1 MNCWTRRQFGYLAG
15 AACLTGLAPR
25 VARSQ
30 AKSRV
35 VVIGGGIGG
44 ATVARYLAAGAGT
57 IEVTL
62 VEPKLRYA
70 TCFFSSLYLAG
81 MRSFESLTHGYE
93 TLAQR
98 YGINVIHDAAATID
112 PVAKTV
118 ALKGGSKL
126 PYDRLVLAPGIA
138 FKFGAI
144 EGYDQAATEI
154 MPHAWI
160 AGPQTELLRRQLES
174 MEDGGLF
181 LIVAPPNPFRC
192 PPGPYE
198 RASLVAY
205 YFKQF
210 KPKSKILILDAKDSF
225 FGQEL
230 FQDAWAR
237 HYPGMIEWLPRQFT
251 GGIKAVDVKHLSV
264 ETEGET
270 FKAAVVNFIPPQMAG
285 ELTQQAGLAD
295 QSGWCPI
302 EPTSFES
309 KLQPGIHIIGDAINS
324 GEMPKSAFLA
334 NSQAKVCAFAIAAAL
349 TGSDR
354 FAPHLFNTCFT
365 FLAADDAVSDAIAF
379 EPTEGTIK
387 ISEILI
393 SQVGE
398 DAERRRQVVQAAN
411 GWYAAFTH
419 DVFG

>member
-1 MNCWTRRQFGYLAG
+1 MNCWTRREFGSLVG
-15 AACLTGLAPR
+15 AACLTAVAPR
-25 VARSQ
+25 VVRSQ
-30 AKSRV
+30 AKAQV

-44 ATVARYLAAGAGT
+44 ATVARYLAASAAG

-62 VEPKLRYA
+62 VEPKLRY
-70 TCFFSSLYLAG
+70 TTSFFSALYLAG

-98 YGINVIHDAAATID
+98 YGIKIVHDAAAAID

-118 ALKGGSKL
+118 DLKGGGKL

-144 EGYDQAATEI
+144 EGYDEAATEI

-174 MEDGGLF
+174 MEDGAVF
-181 LIVAPPNPFRC
+181 LIVSPPNPFRC

-210 KPKSKILILDAKDSF
+210 KPRSKILILDAKDSF
-225 FGQEL
+225 FEQEL
-230 FQDAWAR
+230 FQDAWVR
-237 HYPGMIEWLPRQFT
+237 HYPGMIEWLPAQFT
-251 GGIKAVDVKHLSV
+251 GGIKAVDVKDLSV
-264 ETEGET
+264 KTEGET
-270 FKAAVVNFIPPQMAG
+270 FKAAVVNFIPPQIAG
-285 ELTQQAGLAD
+285 ELAQQAGLAD

-302 EPTSFES
+302 EPTTFEL
-309 KLQPGIHIIGDAINS
+309 KLQPGIHIVGDAISS

-334 NSQAKVCAFAIAAAL
+334 NSQAKVCAFAIVAAL

-354 FAPHLFNTCFT
+354 YAPHLFNTCFT

-379 EPTEGTIK
+379 APSGDTIK

-393 SQVGE
+393 SRVGE
-398 DAERRRQVVQAAN
+398 DAEMRRQVVQAAN
-411 GWYAAFTH
+411 GWYTAFTH

>member
-1 MNCWTRRQFGYLAG
+1 MNCCTRRKFGCLVG
-15 AACLTGLAPR
+15 AACLTAIAPR
-25 VARSQ
+25 VVKSQ
-30 AKSRV
+30 PKARV

-44 ATVARYLAAGAGT
+44 ATVAKYLAMMAG

-62 VEPKLRYA
+62 VEPQPRYT

-93 TLAQR
+93 VLAQR
-98 YGINVIHDAAATID
+98 YGINVLHDSATAID

-118 ALKGGSKL
+118 ALKSGAKL

-138 FKFGAI
+138 FRFDAI
-144 EGYDQAATEI
+144 KGYDEAAAQI

-174 MEDGGLF
+174 MEDGGVF

-210 KPKSKILILDAKDSF
+210 KPRTKILILDAKDSF
-225 FGQEL
+225 FEQDL

-237 HYPGMIEWLPRQFT
+237 HYPGMIEWLPAQFT
-251 GGIKAVDVKHLSV
+251 GGIKAVDVKDLSV
-264 ETEGET
+264 I
-270 FKAAVVNFIPPQMAG
+270 NCIPPQMAG
-285 ELTQQAGLAD
+285 ELAQQAGLAD

-302 EPTSFES
+302 EPTTFES
-309 KLQPGIHIIGDAINS
+309 KLQPGIHVVGDATS
-324 GEMPKSAFLA
+324 GGDMPKSAFLA
-334 NSQAKVCAFAIAAAL
+334 NSQAKACAFAIATAL
-349 TGSDR
+349 TGSER

-365 FLAADDAVSDAIAF
+365 FLAADDAVSDAIALKP
-379 EPTEGTIK
+379 EAGTIK

-398 DAERRRQVVQAAN
+398 SVETRRQVVQQAN
-411 GWYAAFTH
+411 GWYDAFTH